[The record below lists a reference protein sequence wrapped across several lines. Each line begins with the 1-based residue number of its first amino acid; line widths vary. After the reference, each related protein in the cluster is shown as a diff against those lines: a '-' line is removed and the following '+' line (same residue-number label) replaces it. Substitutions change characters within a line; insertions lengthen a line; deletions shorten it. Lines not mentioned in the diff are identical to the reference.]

1 MHSRALCQHNRCP
14 SSFFFSF
21 CLSDCLPVCPLS
33 CLFPGPGGTPNRW
46 MGQGCTNRCVSGVS
60 ECVRGGSLLD
70 ALVGVV
76 ASIGCLFS
84 CLPGDLPGQFS
95 ALSRDCRACAVQTGW
110 ASFIFTATVTAVAG
124 GLVRRH
130 GSLLLVGGRTR
141 MKSSVRSHSQFFL
154 WWGPAV
160 GGSTEFPC
168 IVAHNA

>member
-1 MHSRALCQHNRCP
+1 MHSRALCRTTDAPPSP
-14 SSFFFSF
+14 SSPSV
-21 CLSDCLPVCPLS
+21 CLTACLNAPCPVCFQAQEGLPT
-33 CLFPGPGGTPNRW
+33 GGW
-46 MGQGCTNRCVSGVS
+46 DSDALNRCVSGVS
-60 ECVRGGSLLD
+60 GCVRGGSLLD